1 LARELV
7 KPGDAPALNTA
18 AGFLLDLGDRRGL
31 PSRLEAFD
39 RNPKLHI
46 NDNVARATRR
56 FACRDLRIYTQQPLP
71 CDGDAPVDVR
81 AVQAAAWRNWLN
93 TQGATFQIPQR
104 AAALDLEAYPLI
116 SPIAIG
122 ERIAR

>member
-1 LARELV
+1 
-7 KPGDAPALNTA
+7 
-18 AGFLLDLGDRRGL
+18 
-31 PSRLEAFD
+31 
-39 RNPKLHI
+39 
-46 NDNVARATRR
+46 
-56 FACRDLRIYTQQPLP
+56 
-71 CDGDAPVDVR
+71 
-81 AVQAAAWRNWLN
+81 LN